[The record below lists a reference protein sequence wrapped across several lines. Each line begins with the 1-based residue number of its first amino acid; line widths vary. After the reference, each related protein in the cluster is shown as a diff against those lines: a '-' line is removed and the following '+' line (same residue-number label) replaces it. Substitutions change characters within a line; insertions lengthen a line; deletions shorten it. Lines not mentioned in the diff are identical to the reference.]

1 MVMGRVRATSYVRRT
16 ISQPMNKNVTSKN
29 GKYTTSTSVKD
40 SNLIRNRNLHL
51 QLLCNNQI
59 QEHVPLAED
68 KERGGEEEGGG
79 GGGEEGEGEGEEGG
93 DGGSGGKMKARATNA
108 TDLLITEDILKGY
121 YPLPEKKGYY
131 APRKSDISAFCHML
145 RAKLNVFLFFV
156 PVGILSYL
164 LDCKEIYIF
173 FFNFMA
179 LIPLSAL
186 MGTVTE
192 DLALHTGEIIGG
204 LLNATF
210 GNLMEMIFS
219 IQALNAGL
227 INVVQGTLLGSI
239 LSNLLLVLGMSFFAG
254 GLYHHVQKFNEKG
267 ATCSTSLL
275 LLSSL
280 AITMP
285 TVSSVAT
292 NNTSEII
299 LKVSRITAVLIF
311 LTYCLFLLF
320 QLYTHISLFQD
331 EEMTEEAPQ
340 LSVIAGSVLLI
351 TLTCLVSIHSEFL
364 VSTIE
369 SVVKYYNIS
378 ENFIGVILLPIVG
391 NATEH
396 LTAVTVAIKNK
407 VDLTMGVAVGS
418 SAQIALFVV
427 PATVLFGWILDK
439 PMTLAFSPLSTVI
452 LVISVIVTM
461 AIVQD
466 GESNWLEGVL
476 LISAYLIVSVV
487 FWFDNS

>member
-1 MVMGRVRATSYVRRT
+1 MG
-16 ISQPMNKNVTSKN
+16 N
-29 GKYTTSTSVKD
+29 
-40 SNLIRNRNLHL
+40 
-51 QLLCNNQI
+51 
-59 QEHVPLAED
+59 
-68 KERGGEEEGGG
+68 
-79 GGGEEGEGEGEEGG
+79 
-93 DGGSGGKMKARATNA
+93 
-108 TDLLITEDILKGY
+108 
-121 YPLPEKKGYY
+121 
-131 APRKSDISAFCHML
+131 
-145 RAKLNVFLFFV
+145 
-156 PVGILSYL
+156 
-164 LDCKEIYIF
+164 
-173 FFNFMA
+173 
-179 LIPLSAL
+179 
-186 MGTVTE
+186 VTE

-219 IQALNAGL
+219 IQALKAGL

-280 AITMP
+280 AITIP
-285 TVSSVAT
+285 SVSSVTT
-292 NNTSEII
+292 NNNTDVL

-311 LTYCLFLLF
+311 ITYCLFLLF

-331 EEMTEEAPQ
+331 KEMTEETPQ
-340 LSVIAGSVLLI
+340 LSVITGSIFLILI
-351 TLTCLVSIHSEFL
+351 TFL
-364 VSTIE
+364 VSVHSEYLINTVE
-369 SVVKYYNIS
+369 SVVRYYNIS

-427 PATVLFGWILDK
+427 PITVLFGWILNK
-439 PMTLAFSPLSTVI
+439 PMTLAFSPLSSVI

-476 LISAYLIVSVV
+476 LITAYLIVGVV
-487 FWFDNS
+487 FWFDSS

>member
-16 ISQPMNKNVTSKN
+16 ISQPLNKNVAPIKSSKS
-29 GKYTTSTSVKD
+29 TTGLNDT
-40 SNLIRNRNLHL
+40 NLIRNKNLHL
-51 QLLCNNQI
+51 QLLCNNKT
-59 QEHVPLAED
+59 PN
-68 KERGGEEEGGG
+68 GGV
-79 GGGEEGEGEGEEGG
+79 
-93 DGGSGGKMKARATNA
+93 DD
-108 TDLLITEDILKGY
+108 DLEQNYGYREIGAYYSLK
-121 YPLPEKKGYY
+121 
-131 APRKSDISAFCHML
+131 KSDVTGIYNML
-145 RAKLNVFLFFV
+145 KNKLNIFLIFV
-156 PVGILSYL
+156 PIGIISYL
-164 LDCKEIYIF
+164 IGCKDIYIF

-186 MGTVTE
+186 MGHVTE

-280 AITMP
+280 AITIP
-285 TVSSVAT
+285 TVSSVTT
-292 NNTSEII
+292 NNNVEVL

-331 EEMTEEAPQ
+331 KEMTEEVPQ
-340 LSVIAGSVLLI
+340 LSVLAGSIFLILI
-351 TLTCLVSIHSEFL
+351 TVLVSVHSEYL
-364 VSTIE
+364 ITTIE
-369 SVVKYYNIS
+369 AVVKYYNIS
-378 ENFIGVILLPIVG
+378 ENFIGVILLPVVG

-427 PATVLFGWILDK
+427 PVTVLFGWILNK
-439 PMTLAFSPLSTVI
+439 PMTLAFSPLSSVI

-476 LISAYLIVSVV
+476 LITAYLIVGVV
-487 FWFDNS
+487 FWFDTS

>member
-1 MVMGRVRATSYVRRT
+1 MVMGRVRATSYIRRT
-16 ISQPMNKNVTSKN
+16 ISQPLNKNLPAGNIQNSRGLNDT
-29 GKYTTSTSVKD
+29 
-40 SNLIRNRNLHL
+40 NLIGNKNLHL
-51 QLLCNNQI
+51 QLLCNG
-59 QEHVPLAED
+59 
-68 KERGGEEEGGG
+68 KEPYNDCIAHLGSYRDFEET
-79 GGGEEGEGEGEEGG
+79 
-93 DGGSGGKMKARATNA
+93 KPFYM
-108 TDLLITEDILKGY
+108 
-121 YPLPEKKGYY
+121 
-131 APRKSDISAFCHML
+131 PRKTDINSVYNIL
-145 RAKLNVFLFFV
+145 NNKLNILLLFI
-156 PVGILSYL
+156 PIGILSYL
-164 LDCKEIYIF
+164 LGTPDIYIF

-186 MGTVTE
+186 MGSVTE

-219 IQALNAGL
+219 IQALKAGL

-280 AITMP
+280 AITIP
-285 TVSSVAT
+285 SVSSVT
-292 NNTSEII
+292 GNNNIDVL

-311 LTYCLFLLF
+311 ITYCLFLLF

-331 EEMTEEAPQ
+331 KEMTEETPQ
-340 LSVIAGSVLLI
+340 LSVITGSLFLILI
-351 TLTCLVSIHSEFL
+351 TVLVSIHSEYL
-364 VSTIE
+364 INTVE
-369 SVVKYYNIS
+369 SVVRYYNIS

-427 PATVLFGWILDK
+427 PITVLFGWILNK
-439 PMTLAFSPLSTVI
+439 PMTLAFSPLSSVI
-452 LVISVIVTM
+452 LVMSVIVTM

-476 LISAYLIVSVV
+476 LITAYLIVGVV
-487 FWFDNS
+487 FWFDAS

>member
-16 ISQPMNKNVTSKN
+16 ISQPLNKNVPPMKN
-29 GKYTTSTSVKD
+29 MKNVNGLKD
-40 SNLIRNRNLHL
+40 TNLIRNRNLHL
-51 QLLCNNQI
+51 QLLCNNKMPAGMYDD
-59 QEHVPLAED
+59 ELTKVYDL
-68 KERGGEEEGGG
+68 EE
-79 GGGEEGEGEGEEGG
+79 
-93 DGGSGGKMKARATNA
+93 T
-108 TDLLITEDILKGY
+108 LPFY
-121 YPLPEKKGYY
+121 Y
-131 APRKSDISAFCHML
+131 PRKSDIYGMQNML
-145 RAKLNVFLFFV
+145 NSKLNVLLIFV
-156 PVGILSYL
+156 PIGLLSHFFGFK
-164 LDCKEIYIF
+164 DIYIF

-186 MGTVTE
+186 MGHVTE

-254 GLYHHVQKFNEKG
+254 GLYHHIQKFNEKG

-280 AITMP
+280 AITIP
-285 TVSSVAT
+285 TVSSFTT
-292 NNTSEII
+292 NNNLDVI

-311 LTYCLFLLF
+311 VTYCLFLLF

-331 EEMTEEAPQ
+331 KEMTEEIPQ
-340 LSVIAGSVLLI
+340 LSVISGSIFLILI
-351 TLTCLVSIHSEFL
+351 TLLVSIHSEFL
-364 VSTIE
+364 IYSID
-369 SVVKYYNIS
+369 SVIKYYNIS
-378 ENFIGVILLPIVG
+378 ENFIGVILLPVVG

-396 LTAVTVAIKNK
+396 LTAVTVAMKNK

-427 PATVLFGWILDK
+427 PVTVLFGWILNK

-476 LISAYLIVSVV
+476 LISAYLIVGVV
-487 FWFDNS
+487 FWFDTS

>member
-16 ISQPMNKNVTSKN
+16 ISQPLNKNVPPMKN
-29 GKYTTSTSVKD
+29 MKNVNGLKD
-40 SNLIRNRNLHL
+40 TNLIRNRNLHL
-51 QLLCNNQI
+51 QLLCNNKMPASMYDDELI
-59 QEHVPLAED
+59 KDYDL
-68 KERGGEEEGGG
+68 EE
-79 GGGEEGEGEGEEGG
+79 
-93 DGGSGGKMKARATNA
+93 T
-108 TDLLITEDILKGY
+108 LPFY
-121 YPLPEKKGYY
+121 Y
-131 APRKSDISAFCHML
+131 PRKSDIYGIQNML
-145 RAKLNVFLFFV
+145 NSKLNILLIFV
-156 PVGILSYL
+156 PIGLLSHFFGFK
-164 LDCKEIYIF
+164 DIYIF

-186 MGTVTE
+186 MGHVTE

-254 GLYHHVQKFNEKG
+254 GLYHHIQKFNEKG

-280 AITMP
+280 AITIP
-285 TVSSVAT
+285 TVSSFTT
-292 NNTSEII
+292 NNNLDVI

-311 LTYCLFLLF
+311 VTYCLFLLF

-331 EEMTEEAPQ
+331 KEMTEEIPQ
-340 LSVIAGSVLLI
+340 LSVIAGSIFLILI
-351 TLTCLVSIHSEFL
+351 TLLVSIHSEFL
-364 VSTIE
+364 IYSID
-369 SVVKYYNIS
+369 SVIKYYNIS
-378 ENFIGVILLPIVG
+378 ENFIGVILLPVVG

-396 LTAVTVAIKNK
+396 LTAVTVAMKNK

-427 PATVLFGWILDK
+427 PVTVLFGWILNK

-476 LISAYLIVSVV
+476 LISAYLIVGVV
-487 FWFDNS
+487 FWFDTS

>member
-16 ISQPMNKNVTSKN
+16 ISQPLNKNVSSGKN
-29 GKYTTSTSVKD
+29 IKSSSSGLTDT
-40 SNLIRNRNLHL
+40 NLIRNKNLHL
-51 QLLCNNQI
+51 QLLCNNKTPNNLGH
-59 QEHVPLAED
+59 ENL
-68 KERGGEEEGGG
+68 EENYELNEGGPFY
-79 GGGEEGEGEGEEGG
+79 
-93 DGGSGGKMKARATNA
+93 T
-108 TDLLITEDILKGY
+108 L
-121 YPLPEKKGYY
+121 
-131 APRKSDISAFCHML
+131 RKT
-145 RAKLNVFLFFV
+145 
-156 PVGILSYL
+156 
-164 LDCKEIYIF
+164 
-173 FFNFMA
+173 
-179 LIPLSAL
+179 L
-186 MGTVTE
+186 MGHVTE

-280 AITMP
+280 AITIP
-285 TVSSVAT
+285 TVSSCTT
-292 NNTSEII
+292 NNNVEVL

-331 EEMTEEAPQ
+331 KEMTEEIPQ
-340 LSVIAGSVLLI
+340 LSIIAGSLFLILI
-351 TLTCLVSIHSEFL
+351 TILVSVHSEYL
-364 VSTIE
+364 INTIE
-369 SVVKYYNIS
+369 AVIKYYNIS
-378 ENFIGVILLPIVG
+378 ENFIGVILLPVVG

-427 PATVLFGWILDK
+427 PVTVLFGWILNK
-439 PMTLAFSPLSTVI
+439 PMTLAFSPLSSVI

-476 LISAYLIVSVV
+476 LISAYLIVGVV
-487 FWFDNS
+487 FWFDTS

>member
-1 MVMGRVRATSYVRRT
+1 MVMGRVRATSYIRRT
-16 ISQPMNKNVTSKN
+16 ISQPLNKNVPPLKN
-29 GKYTTSTSVKD
+29 AKGSTGLND
-40 SNLIRNRNLHL
+40 TNLIRNKNLHL
-51 QLLCNNQI
+51 QLLCNNKSPNVI
-59 QEHVPLAED
+59 DEED
-68 KERGGEEEGGG
+68 GVEGNYSFN
-79 GGGEEGEGEGEEGG
+79 EV
-93 DGGSGGKMKARATNA
+93 GSF
-108 TDLLITEDILKGY
+108 
-121 YPLPEKKGYY
+121 Y
-131 APRKSDISAFCHML
+131 APRKSDITGIYNML
-145 RAKLNVFLFFV
+145 SNKLNVLLIFL
-156 PVGILSYL
+156 PIGILSYL
-164 LDCKEIYIF
+164 IGCKDIYIF

-186 MGTVTE
+186 MGHVTE

-280 AITMP
+280 AITIP
-285 TVSSVAT
+285 TVSSVTT
-292 NNTSEII
+292 NNNVEVI

-311 LTYCLFLLF
+311 ITYCLFLLF

-331 EEMTEEAPQ
+331 KEMTEETPQ
-340 LSVIAGSVLLI
+340 LSIISGSLFLILI
-351 TLTCLVSIHSEFL
+351 TILVSVHSEYL
-364 VSTIE
+364 INTIE
-369 SVVKYYNIS
+369 AVIKYYNIS
-378 ENFIGVILLPIVG
+378 ENFIGVILLPVVG

-396 LTAVTVAIKNK
+396 LTAVTVAMKNK

-427 PATVLFGWILDK
+427 PVTVLFGWILNQ
-439 PMTLAFSPLSTVI
+439 PMTLAFSPLSSVI

-476 LISAYLIVSVV
+476 LITAYLIVGVV
-487 FWFDNS
+487 FWFDTS

>member
-16 ISQPMNKNVTSKN
+16 ISQPLNKNVSSGKN
-29 GKYTTSTSVKD
+29 IKSSSSGLTDT
-40 SNLIRNRNLHL
+40 NLIRNKNLHL
-51 QLLCNNQI
+51 QLLCNNKTPNNLGH
-59 QEHVPLAED
+59 ENL
-68 KERGGEEEGGG
+68 EENYELSEGGPFY
-79 GGGEEGEGEGEEGG
+79 
-93 DGGSGGKMKARATNA
+93 T
-108 TDLLITEDILKGY
+108 L
-121 YPLPEKKGYY
+121 
-131 APRKSDISAFCHML
+131 RKSDIIGIFNML
-145 RAKLNVFLFFV
+145 HTKLNILLIFV
-156 PVGILSYL
+156 PIGIISYL
-164 LDCKEIYIF
+164 IKCKDIYIF

-186 MGTVTE
+186 MGHVTE

-280 AITMP
+280 AITIP
-285 TVSSVAT
+285 TVSSCTT
-292 NNTSEII
+292 NNNVEVL

-331 EEMTEEAPQ
+331 KEMTEEIPQ
-340 LSVIAGSVLLI
+340 LSIIAGSLFLILI
-351 TLTCLVSIHSEFL
+351 TILVSVHSEYL
-364 VSTIE
+364 INTIE
-369 SVVKYYNIS
+369 AVIKYYNIS
-378 ENFIGVILLPIVG
+378 ENFIGVILLPVVG

-427 PATVLFGWILDK
+427 PVTVLFGWILNK
-439 PMTLAFSPLSTVI
+439 PMTLAFSPLSSVI

-476 LISAYLIVSVV
+476 LISAYLIVGVV
-487 FWFDNS
+487 FWFDTS

>member
-16 ISQPMNKNVTSKN
+16 ISQPLNKNMPPTKKFKN
-29 GKYTTSTSVKD
+29 SNILND
-40 SNLIRNRNLHL
+40 NNLIRNRNLHL
-51 QLLCNNQI
+51 QLLCNQ
-59 QEHVPLAED
+59 VTPSLYDED
-68 KERGGEEEGGG
+68 MDKNYDFEVA
-79 GGGEEGEGEGEEGG
+79 
-93 DGGSGGKMKARATNA
+93 SF
-108 TDLLITEDILKGY
+108 Y
-121 YPLPEKKGYY
+121 S
-131 APRKSDISAFCHML
+131 PRKSDIIGL
-145 RAKLNVFLFFV
+145 YNILNTKLNIFLIFV
-156 PVGILSYL
+156 PIGILSSL
-164 LDCKEIYIF
+164 LGCKDIYIF

-186 MGTVTE
+186 MGNITE

-285 TVSSVAT
+285 TVSSITT
-292 NNTSEII
+292 NNNSEVI

-320 QLYTHISLFQD
+320 QLYTHITLFQD
-331 EEMTEEAPQ
+331 KEMTEEIPQ
-340 LSVIAGSVLLI
+340 LSIVSGSLFLVLVTI
-351 TLTCLVSIHSEFL
+351 LVSIHSEYL
-364 VSTIE
+364 VNTIE
-369 SVVKYYNIS
+369 SVIKYYNIS

-427 PATVLFGWILDK
+427 PVTVLFGWILNK

-476 LISAYLIVSVV
+476 LISAYLIVGVV
-487 FWFDNS
+487 FWFDTT

>member
-16 ISQPMNKNVTSKN
+16 ISQPLNKNVAQIKN
-29 GKYTTSTSVKD
+29 TQNTRGLKD
-40 SNLIRNRNLHL
+40 TNLIRNKNLHL
-51 QLLCNNQI
+51 QLLCNNKTPNGICDDDMEQNLGFREI
-59 QEHVPLAED
+59 
-68 KERGGEEEGGG
+68 G
-79 GGGEEGEGEGEEGG
+79 
-93 DGGSGGKMKARATNA
+93 
-108 TDLLITEDILKGY
+108 GY
-121 YPLPEKKGYY
+121 YSLK
-131 APRKSDISAFCHML
+131 KSDLTGIYNMMKN
-145 RAKLNVFLFFV
+145 KLNIFLIFV
-156 PVGILSYL
+156 PIGIISYL
-164 LDCKEIYIF
+164 IGCKDIYIF

-186 MGTVTE
+186 MGHVTE

-254 GLYHHVQKFNEKG
+254 GLYHHIQKFNEKG

-280 AITMP
+280 AITIP
-285 TVSSVAT
+285 TVSSVTT
-292 NNTSEII
+292 NNNVEVL

-331 EEMTEEAPQ
+331 KEMTEEIPQ
-340 LSVIAGSVLLI
+340 LSVIAGSIFLI
-351 TLTCLVSIHSEFL
+351 IITVLVSIHSEYL
-364 VSTIE
+364 INTIE
-369 SVVKYYNIS
+369 AVVKYYNIS
-378 ENFIGVILLPIVG
+378 ENFIGVILLPVVG

-427 PATVLFGWILDK
+427 PVTVLFGWILNK
-439 PMTLAFSPLSTVI
+439 PMTLAFSPLSSVI
-452 LVISVIVTM
+452 LVMSVIVTM

-476 LISAYLIVSVV
+476 LITAYLIVGVV
-487 FWFDNS
+487 FWFDTS

>member
-1 MVMGRVRATSYVRRT
+1 MVMGRVRATSYIRRT
-16 ISQPMNKNVTSKN
+16 ISQPLNKNHPAGNIQNSRGLNDT
-29 GKYTTSTSVKD
+29 
-40 SNLIRNRNLHL
+40 NLIGNKNLHL
-51 QLLCNNQI
+51 QLLCNGKEPYNECI
-59 QEHVPLAED
+59 EHLGNYQDFDETKPFY
-68 KERGGEEEGGG
+68 
-79 GGGEEGEGEGEEGG
+79 
-93 DGGSGGKMKARATNA
+93 M
-108 TDLLITEDILKGY
+108 
-121 YPLPEKKGYY
+121 
-131 APRKSDISAFCHML
+131 PRKSDLNSIYSIL
-145 RAKLNVFLFFV
+145 NNKLNILLLFI
-156 PVGILSYL
+156 PIGIFSYL
-164 LDCKEIYIF
+164 LEASDIYIF

-186 MGTVTE
+186 MGNVTE

-219 IQALNAGL
+219 IQALKAGL

-280 AITMP
+280 AITIP
-285 TVSSVAT
+285 SVSSVTT
-292 NNTSEII
+292 NNNADVL

-311 LTYCLFLLF
+311 ITYCLFLLF

-331 EEMTEEAPQ
+331 KEMTEETPQ
-340 LSVIAGSVLLI
+340 LSVITGSLFLI
-351 TLTCLVSIHSEFL
+351 IITFL
-364 VSTIE
+364 VSVHSEYLINTVE
-369 SVVKYYNIS
+369 SVVRYYNIS

-427 PATVLFGWILDK
+427 PITVLFGWILNK
-439 PMTLAFSPLSTVI
+439 PMTLAFSPLSSVI

-476 LISAYLIVSVV
+476 LITAYLIVGVV
-487 FWFDNS
+487 FWFDGS

>member
-1 MVMGRVRATSYVRRT
+1 MVMGRVRATSYIRRA
-16 ISQPMNKNVTSKN
+16 ISQPIKKNITQAQNRLGAN
-29 GKYTTSTSVKD
+29 GLNDT
-40 SNLIRNRNLHL
+40 NLIRNKNLHL
-51 QLLCNNQI
+51 QLLRNDKTPNNLTDGPFDESLI
-59 QEHVPLAED
+59 FAEENRFFMPR
-68 KERGGEEEGGG
+68 K
-79 GGGEEGEGEGEEGG
+79 
-93 DGGSGGKMKARATNA
+93 
-108 TDLLITEDILKGY
+108 TDLIGLYNILNNKFNVLLI
-121 YPLPEKKGYY
+121 
-131 APRKSDISAFCHML
+131 
-145 RAKLNVFLFFV
+145 FV
-156 PVGILSYL
+156 PIGILSYIL
-164 LDCKEIYIF
+164 GCKPIYIF
-173 FFNFMA
+173 ILNFLA

-186 MGTVTE
+186 MGNVTE
-192 DLALHTGEIIGG
+192 DIALHTGEILGG

-267 ATCSTSLL
+267 ATSSTSLL

-280 AITMP
+280 AITIP
-285 TVSSVAT
+285 TVSSVTT
-292 NNTSEII
+292 NNNMEVI

-331 EEMTEEAPQ
+331 KEMTEEYPQ
-340 LSVIAGSVLLI
+340 LSVLTGSFFLILI
-351 TLTCLVSIHSEFL
+351 TLLVSVHSEYL
-364 VSTIE
+364 VNTIE

-427 PATVLFGWILDK
+427 PVTVLIGWLLDK

-476 LISAYLIVSVV
+476 LISAYLIVGVV
-487 FWFDNS
+487 FWFDTT

>member
-16 ISQPMNKNVTSKN
+16 ISQPLNKNVPPTKKFKN
-29 GKYTTSTSVKD
+29 SNVLNDT
-40 SNLIRNRNLHL
+40 NLIRNRNLHL
-51 QLLCNNQI
+51 QLLCNN
-59 QEHVPLAED
+59 VPPD
-68 KERGGEEEGGG
+68 VY
-79 GGGEEGEGEGEEGG
+79 
-93 DGGSGGKMKARATNA
+93 D
-108 TDLLITEDILKGY
+108 EDISKNYDFEEIGSFY
-121 YPLPEKKGYY
+121 M
-131 APRKSDISAFCHML
+131 PRKSDMIGLYNML
-145 RAKLNVFLFFV
+145 NTKLNIFLIFV
-156 PVGILSYL
+156 PIGILSSFL
-164 LDCKEIYIF
+164 GCKDIYIF
-173 FFNFMA
+173 FYNFMA

-186 MGTVTE
+186 MGNITE

-285 TVSSVAT
+285 TVSSITT
-292 NNTSEII
+292 NNNSEII

-320 QLYTHISLFQD
+320 QLYTHITLFQD
-331 EEMTEEAPQ
+331 KEMTEEIPQ
-340 LSVIAGSVLLI
+340 LSVVSGSLFLI
-351 TLTCLVSIHSEFL
+351 LVTLLVSIHSEYL
-364 VSTIE
+364 VNTIE
-369 SVVKYYNIS
+369 SVIKYYNIS

-427 PATVLFGWILDK
+427 PVTVLFGWILNK

-487 FWFDNS
+487 FWFDTT

>member
-16 ISQPMNKNVTSKN
+16 ISQPTNKNVNSKN
-29 GKYTTSTSVKD
+29 GRCKNSQSVKD

-51 QLLCNNQI
+51 QLLCNSKI
-59 QEHVPLAED
+59 RD
-68 KERGGEEEGGG
+68 KNDLQRAYGEVIVEEGIDKIGGG
-79 GGGEEGEGEGEEGG
+79 GIGESKEHMIKLSPVVAEPLLSEE
-93 DGGSGGKMKARATNA
+93 
-108 TDLLITEDILKGY
+108 ILHGY
-121 YPLPEKKGYY
+121 HSFPEKKAFC
-131 APRKSDISAFCHML
+131 APRRQDITALCNIFRS
-145 RAKLNVFLFFV
+145 KLNLLLCFV
-156 PVGILSYL
+156 PIGILSYFL
-164 LDCKEIYIF
+164 GYKEIYIF

-186 MGTVTE
+186 MGTTTE

-204 LLNATF
+204 LINATF
-210 GNLMEMIFS
+210 GNMIEMIFS

-239 LSNLLLVLGMSFFAG
+239 LSNLLLVLGMAFFAG

-267 ATCSTSLL
+267 ATCSASLL

-285 TVSSVAT
+285 TVSSITT
-292 NNTSEII
+292 NNNSEII

-331 EEMTEEAPQ
+331 EEMTEEVPQ
-340 LSVIAGSVLLI
+340 LSVVAGSILLI
-351 TLTCLVSIHSEFL
+351 TITCLISIHSEFL

-369 SVVKYYNIS
+369 SVIKYYNIS

-396 LTAVTVAIKNK
+396 LTAVTVAVKNK

-427 PATVLFGWILDK
+427 PVTVLFGWILNK

-452 LVISVIVTM
+452 LVISVLVTM
-461 AIVQD
+461 AIIQD

-476 LISAYLIVSVV
+476 LIAAYLIVSVV
-487 FWFDNS
+487 FWFDTS

>member
-1 MVMGRVRATSYVRRT
+1 MVMGRVRATSYIRRT
-16 ISQPMNKNVTSKN
+16 ISQPLNKNVPHLKN
-29 GKYTTSTSVKD
+29 AKGSTGLND
-40 SNLIRNRNLHL
+40 TNLIRNKNLHL
-51 QLLCNNQI
+51 QLLCNNKSPNVI
-59 QEHVPLAED
+59 YEED
-68 KERGGEEEGGG
+68 GVEGNYSFN
-79 GGGEEGEGEGEEGG
+79 EV
-93 DGGSGGKMKARATNA
+93 GSF
-108 TDLLITEDILKGY
+108 
-121 YPLPEKKGYY
+121 Y
-131 APRKSDISAFCHML
+131 APRKSDIAGIYNILSN
-145 RAKLNVFLFFV
+145 KLNVLLIFL
-156 PVGILSYL
+156 PIGILSYL
-164 LDCKEIYIF
+164 IGCKDIYIF

-186 MGTVTE
+186 MGHVTE

-280 AITMP
+280 AITIP
-285 TVSSVAT
+285 TVSSVTT
-292 NNTSEII
+292 NNNVEVI

-311 LTYCLFLLF
+311 ITYCLFLLF

-331 EEMTEEAPQ
+331 KEMTEETPQ
-340 LSVIAGSVLLI
+340 LSIISGSLFLILI
-351 TLTCLVSIHSEFL
+351 TILVSIHSEYL
-364 VSTIE
+364 INTIE
-369 SVVKYYNIS
+369 AVIKYYNIS
-378 ENFIGVILLPIVG
+378 ENFIGVILLPVVG

-396 LTAVTVAIKNK
+396 LTAVTVAMKNK

-427 PATVLFGWILDK
+427 PVTVLFGWILNQ
-439 PMTLAFSPLSTVI
+439 PMTLAFSPLSSVI

-476 LISAYLIVSVV
+476 LITAYLIVGVV
-487 FWFDNS
+487 FWFDTT